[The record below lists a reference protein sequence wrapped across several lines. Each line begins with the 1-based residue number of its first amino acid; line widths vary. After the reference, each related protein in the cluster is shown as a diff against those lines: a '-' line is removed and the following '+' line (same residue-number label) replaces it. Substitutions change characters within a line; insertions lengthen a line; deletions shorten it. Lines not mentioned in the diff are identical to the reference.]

1 MTSAL
6 ALQFSNRLSHEDP
19 YTGSRP
25 FCWKKKNIRDFSDF
39 LGLISNC
46 FNYRYDDHILIL
58 KNCISAV
65 HIIFITSFDSHSFI
79 FSLIFVSQFFLSIQ
93 YIHFYFIRW
102 ELWSASNNLYK
113 RYRNVFSYLLLL
125 LILSEKG
132 ANFGFHWLLLSL
144 SLLLLLL
151 LLLLTLHRKVRKPEF
166 K

>member
-1 MTSAL
+1 MKTHTLGAGHF
-6 ALQFSNRLSHEDP
+6 AE
-19 YTGSRP
+19 
-25 FCWKKKNIRDFSDF
+25 KKNIRDFSDF

-46 FNYRYDDHILIL
+46 FNYHYDNHILIL

-65 HIIFITSFDSHSFI
+65 HIIFITSFDSHSWAPAFI
-79 FSLIFVSQFFLSIQ
+79 YLSLIFVSQFFLSIQ

-102 ELWSASNNLYK
+102 ELWRASNNLYK

-144 SLLLLLL
+144 SFIIIIIDI
-151 LLLLTLHRKVRKPEF
+151 TSESAQARI
-166 K
+166 